1 MALKYSVLPVSFGK
15 VWEKLDELPSRFG
28 EKADSTYLY
37 SVQNRIGLFT
47 KNNFM
52 KKQQLHFTTLFLL
65 FFSFTYA
72 QAQTFVVDS
81 FVSGGLMRTFRVYV
95 PTIYSNTNAVPLILN
110 LHGYTSNAIE
120 QEFYGNFKPI
130 ADTANIILV
139 HPNGT
144 LDQNGDQYW
153 NNFDGSSV
161 DDVGFL
167 SALIDTISNRYNI
180 DQNRIY
186 STGMSNGGFMSYDL
200 ACFLSHRIA
209 AIASVTGAMIFTHMA
224 NCNPSHPMPVMQVH
238 GTADQTV
245 PYAGTVAFSPI
256 EDLVDF
262 WVNFNN
268 CDTTPVFTALPDIS
282 TTDGCTAEHF
292 VYTGGTYGSTVEF
305 YKVLGGA
312 HTWPGA
318 IFNIGVTNQDFDA
331 SKEIWRFFSQYRLD
345 DLVSINQ
352 VESSNSALVYPNPA
366 SQSIF
371 VSATNNGFTISDML
385 GKTWF
390 KFAGKTNPQWLDIS
404 SLPAGVYLFSRDAAV
419 QRFVVEGR

>member
-1 MALKYSVLPVSFGK
+1 
-15 VWEKLDELPSRFG
+15 
-28 EKADSTYLY
+28 
-37 SVQNRIGLFT
+37 
-47 KNNFM
+47 M
-52 KKQQLHFTTLFLL
+52 KKQLQHFTTLFLL
-65 FFSFTYA
+65 FISFTYS

-81 FVSGGLMRTFRVYV
+81 FVAGGIMRTFRVYV

-110 LHGYTSNAIE
+110 LHGYTSNAFE

-144 LDQNGDQYW
+144 LDPNNDQYW
-153 NNFDGSSV
+153 NNFDGSTV

-209 AIASVTGAMIFTHMA
+209 AIASVTGSMIFTHMA
-224 NCNPSHPMPVMQVH
+224 SCNPSHPMPVMQVH
-238 GTADQTV
+238 GTADPTV
-245 PYAGTVAFSPI
+245 PYAGNVAMSPI
-256 EDLVDF
+256 ENLVDF
-262 WVNFNN
+262 WVDFNN
-268 CDTTPVFTALPDIS
+268 CDTNPSFTALPDIS
-282 TTDGCTAEHF
+282 TTDGCTAEHY
-292 VYTGGTYGSTVEF
+292 VYSGGTYGSTVEF
-305 YKVLGGA
+305 YKVIGGA

-345 DLVSINQ
+345 DLVSIEPSQ
-352 VESSNSALVYPNPA
+352 TIRQSLIYPNPA
-366 SQSIF
+366 SDEMWMPS
-371 VSATNNGFTISDML
+371 TKEGFIIRDAVGKIWL
-385 GKTWF
+385 QVKGKTE
-390 KFAGKTNPQWLDIS
+390 AKTFVIS
-404 SLPAGVYLFSRDAAV
+404 ALPSGLYSVEFNSQV
-419 QRFVVEGR
+419 QRLVIGAK